1 MDGQQAA
8 VPELV
13 SKGQFAVLTNV
24 SKGRVSQWIAEGKI
38 DGDALDGEGRDAKVR
53 VPIALAQ
60 LKKRL
65 NIDQRFGNGL
75 GARLDLRLV
84 SPRTTNR
91 AGRSGTASA
100 ATVEEK
106 IALERLEQ
114 LQRNNRQAAKEEAT
128 RAGLLTDAEDARR
141 QFGRIA
147 QSMVTVFEGA
157 LTDLATSIS
166 AQPSSCRS
174 ATCCIICAASF
185 ARCARRR
192 PSVRRASGELLE
204 LTEIEI
210 GDREDDDA

>member
-75 GARLDLRLV
+75 GTRLDLRLV
-84 SPRTTNR
+84 SPAPTDEPVEPPPPRPP
-91 AGRSGTASA
+91 
-100 ATVEEK
+100 TVEEK

-166 AQPSSCRS
+166 ATFKLPQRDVLHHLRGEFRKVR
-174 ATCCIICAASF
+174 AA
-185 ARCARRR
+185 AAE
-192 PSVRRASGELLE
+192 SVRRASGELLE